1 MLRISNIFLRPPTVH
16 NLAEKELY
24 EAHRS
29 LLQAQ
34 AGLEWAQAMVTYH
47 LTRINRLNAYFST
60 LEATENHDKNDPE
73 TPANPAN
80 PPRRFPRWNV
90 RGSY

>member
-1 MLRISNIFLRPPTVH
+1 MPPLSDIFFRPPTIH
-16 NLAEKELY
+16 ALAEKELHD
-24 EAHRS
+24 AHRS

-47 LTRINRLNAYFST
+47 QTRINRLNAYFET
-60 LEATENHDKNDPE
+60 RERDKTDPE
-73 TPANPAN
+73 TPAD
-80 PPRRFPRWNV
+80 PPGTPRGFPFWNI

>member
-1 MLRISNIFLRPPTVH
+1 MQLLSNIFFRPPTVH
-16 NLAEKELY
+16 SLAEKELY

-47 LTRINRLNAYFST
+47 QTRINRLNTY
-60 LEATENHDKNDPE
+60 LEAQDDVNKDPSVPDDSSS
-73 TPANPAN
+73 PA
-80 PPRRFPRWNV
+80 RSFPGWGV

>member
-1 MLRISNIFLRPPTVH
+1 MSLISNIFLRSPTVH
-16 NLAEKELY
+16 DLAEKELY

-47 LTRINRLNAYFST
+47 QTRINRLNAY
-60 LEATENHDKNDPE
+60 LEAQNHD
-73 TPANPAN
+73 
-80 PPRRFPRWNV
+80 
-90 RGSY
+90 

>member
-1 MLRISNIFLRPPTVH
+1 MSLISNIFLRPTTVH
-16 NLAEKELY
+16 DLAEKELY

-47 LTRINRLNAYFST
+47 QTRITRLNAYFET
-60 LEATENHDKNDPE
+60 QNHDKNDPE
-73 TPANPAN
+73 TPADTPNPAAG
-80 PPRRFPRWNV
+80 FPSWHV

>member
-1 MLRISNIFLRPPTVH
+1 MLRISNIFFRRTVDD
-16 NLAEKELY
+16 LAKNELKE
-24 EAHRS
+24 ARKG

-47 LTRINRLNAYFST
+47 QTRIARLNAYF
-60 LEATENHDKNDPE
+60 EAQEHDKTDFE
-73 TPANPAN
+73 TPADLAHPTSG
-80 PPRRFPRWNV
+80 FPRWHI

>member
-1 MLRISNIFLRPPTVH
+1 MQLLSNIFFRPPTVYA
-16 NLAEKELY
+16 LAEKELHD
-24 EAHRS
+24 AHRS

-47 LTRINRLNAYFST
+47 QTRINRLNAY
-60 LEATENHDKNDPE
+60 LETQDDVKTDPSVPGDSSD
-73 TPANPAN
+73 PA
-80 PPRRFPRWNV
+80 RGFPRWSI

>member
-1 MLRISNIFLRPPTVH
+1 MQLLSNIFFRPPTVH
-16 NLAEKELY
+16 SLAEKELY

-47 LTRINRLNAYFST
+47 QTRINRLNAYF
-60 LEATENHDKNDPE
+60 EAQDDVKTDPSVPDDSSS
-73 TPANPAN
+73 PARGLPS
-80 PPRRFPRWNV
+80 WGV